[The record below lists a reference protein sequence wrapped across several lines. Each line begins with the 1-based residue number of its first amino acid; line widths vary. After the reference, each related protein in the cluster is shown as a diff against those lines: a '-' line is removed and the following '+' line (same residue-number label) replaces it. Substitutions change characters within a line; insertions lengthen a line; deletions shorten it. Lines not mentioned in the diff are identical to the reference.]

1 MTGRKTYRKQ
11 GSGYGTPIEYFNPN
25 TRQPSTTAPALTSA
39 PTPGWVRP
47 PMAATNV
54 VSPNTT
60 QGSPQSGGWACTRRL
75 LRKMEGGFAP
85 VLMGS
90 FVANAQSAAVPLAL
104 YGLYSAVVPKKGVVA
119 KPVSKGGNASRKLRR
134 GTTRRA

>member
-11 GSGYGTPIEYFNPN
+11 GSGYGTPIEFFNPN
-25 TRQPSTTAPALTSA
+25 TRQPSSVAPALTSA

-54 VSPNTT
+54 MSPNA
-60 QGSPQSGGWACTRRL
+60 QQPIPQAGGWACTRRL

-85 VLMGS
+85 ELMGS

-104 YGLYSAVVPKKGVVA
+104 YGLYSAVVPKRGAVA
-119 KPVSKGGNASRKLRR
+119 KPVSKGGNASRKSRR
-134 GTTRRA
+134 GVTRRA